1 MFLRY
6 WCVVDLAIGVVGAF
20 EGLPHHLGDV
30 GLDQRHHGG
39 VGLHI
44 NENRRRWI
52 IKANN

>member
-1 MFLRY
+1 MWRFINLDVSLLLVCR
-6 WCVVDLAIGVVGAF
+6 GS
-20 EGLPHHLGDV
+20 LPHHLGDV
-30 GLDQRHHGG
+30 RLDQPHHGG